1 MCRSEGAHG
10 SPEEELDPLE
20 LQLQVA
26 CEPPDDAMR
35 LLRSTTNKNL
45 VPLQEREGTLLAGR
59 VGREFKPGF
68 PYIVLAVL
76 ELVLLKAQ
84 IHFHL
89 LQEHS

>member
-1 MCRSEGAHG
+1 M
-10 SPEEELDPLE
+10 
-20 LQLQVA
+20 
-26 CEPPDDAMR
+26 
-35 LLRSTTNKNL
+35 
-45 VPLQEREGTLLAGR
+45 AGR

-68 PYIVLAVL
+68 PYIVLAAL